1 MTSSHCEQG
10 RVPRASD
17 TSVHFLFKTKW
28 WIRFHY
34 YMSILRKREVSL
46 ERSSN
51 STQITQLGMDRYGI
65 QVWAWGGVGRPEN
78 SEIILRIMCVY
89 VGIYVVHIFSAGGGG
104 LGCGK
109 FPWFSLDSWRLSGR
123 RSNPAPSE
131 SRRLAWQLPVVSHLP
146 NGGTKQML
154 HFLLCGQ
161 MYWTGSSNLKTKQR
175 RLNLWKTCPV
185 RKITFIRN
193 QLILCLFIFL
203 NFPI

>member
-1 MTSSHCEQG
+1 MSKAVCQGLQIHLCISSSKPTDESGFIITCPYYERGKWAWRGQVI
-10 RVPRASD
+10 RPRSL
-17 TSVHFLFKTKW
+17 SSE
-28 WIRFHY
+28 WIDMGSRFGPGVGWAGLK
-34 YMSILRKREVSL
+34 ILKL
-46 ERSSN
+46 SSE
-51 STQITQLGMDRYGI
+51 LCVC
-65 QVWAWGGVGRPEN
+65 VWA
-78 SEIILRIMCVY
+78 SMLFTF
-89 VGIYVVHIFSAGGGG
+89 FSAGGGG